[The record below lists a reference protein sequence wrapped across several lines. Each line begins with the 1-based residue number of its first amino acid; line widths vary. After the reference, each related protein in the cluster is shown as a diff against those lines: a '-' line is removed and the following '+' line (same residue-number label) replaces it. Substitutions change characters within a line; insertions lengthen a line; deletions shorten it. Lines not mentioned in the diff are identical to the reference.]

1 MKLLPRLKPYYTAID
16 WLYAFN
22 FFKRNAVEEFEKK
35 FAEKFKNKYGIMF
48 QYGRTGIYALLK
60 VWELKNVEVICPA
73 YTCVVVPHA
82 IVLSGNIPVFVD
94 CAKGS
99 WNMDLDLLEKAI
111 NENTRCIIA
120 THLFGYPMNMDK
132 LKDIIKKAEDKWG
145 KKIYLIQDLA
155 HSFGAK
161 WKGKL
166 LTEYGDASVF
176 GLNISKIINS
186 IFGGMVTTND
196 KVLYEKLKKWRE
208 KNTVK
213 KGILKEIKRLLYFI
227 SVNFAFNPYIYSFV
241 NWLERRGFL
250 DRFVKYYEED
260 KIYFPNDWNEYPAE
274 VEARVGLSQLKKYDY
289 IVKMKIKN
297 AKKWMEYL
305 KNEDI
310 IFFDDIEGATYSH
323 CVGLVKDRDTW
334 VERYRKKG
342 IQLGTLIEYSIPYMK
357 AYQKYKRGE
366 YPVSLE
372 YSKRTVNFPNWVGV
386 KI

>member
-297 AKKWMEYL
+297 AKKWMEY
-305 KNEDI
+305 
-310 IFFDDIEGATYSH
+310 
-323 CVGLVKDRDTW
+323 
-334 VERYRKKG
+334 
-342 IQLGTLIEYSIPYMK
+342 
-357 AYQKYKRGE
+357 
-366 YPVSLE
+366 
-372 YSKRTVNFPNWVGV
+372 
-386 KI
+386 